1 MNGFGLIA
9 WRDICDLTHGTAFR
23 FVAGA
28 LTLAA
33 AALAAGAVQLTIR
46 APAVAQ
52 GMPDGPPVAA
62 LVGMMLYF
70 ATLLP
75 FLALLWVFAGAILVK
90 EKASGHLET
99 LLATPLSTRALWL
112 AKTAAIVVPGL
123 ILATV
128 ASALIVVSLLVAA
141 RAQPDAAALP
151 LPAALLVVCWIGN
164 PLLLTG
170 LSAVTVILSMRAGAD
185 AGIVPSFGVGFLLMV
200 AVPAGGALRV
210 VDPGSWVFAA
220 GYLGAAAIE
229 WIVVLALAQGL
240 TKERIVLSSREA

>member
-1 MNGFGLIA
+1 
-9 WRDICDLTHGTAFR
+9 
-23 FVAGA
+23 
-28 LTLAA
+28 
-33 AALAAGAVQLTIR
+33 
-46 APAVAQ
+46 
-52 GMPDGPPVAA
+52 MPGGPPVAA

-112 AKTAAIVVPGL
+112 AKTAAIVLPGL
-123 ILATV
+123 VLATV
-128 ASALIVVSLLVAA
+128 GSALIVVSLLVAA
-141 RAQPDAAALP
+141 RARPDAVALS
-151 LPAALLVVCWIGN
+151 LPAALLVVCWLGN
-164 PLLLTG
+164 PLLLSG
-170 LSAVTVILSMRAGAD
+170 LSAVTVILSMRAGSD

-210 VDPGSWVFAA
+210 VDLSSWVFAA

-229 WIVVLALAQGL
+229 WIVVLALAHGL